1 MWQWTGRAATT
12 KAALCA
18 SYTYGSGNRERAV
31 RVGSRGISLG
41 IPAHEIDQ
49 TRSGGAESF
58 TSSLS
63 RKRSRTARAAVG
75 VCNRA
80 SPANDC
86 PHRPRASAV
95 REAHSTDRA
104 AARSLVHPTLILA
117 LTTSATT
124 SHPTHLRS
132 NALSASRR
140 GLHETGHALSN
151 EAGWRSTL
159 APCTATSNTSSG
171 STFLAPTDTDEAAD
185 PSEAISAA
193 GRVLF
198 WLIFGAA
205 RGVAEGSP
213 PLGCLPPLPAEV
225 AVFVVVF
232 GQVTLQDV
240 VGAPN
245 TEYLSVCCT
254 CTRFERI
261 NTRTS
266 NSSSARL

>member
-1 MWQWTGRAATT
+1 MHHTFDICTHYLA
-12 KAALCA
+12 
-18 SYTYGSGNRERAV
+18 
-31 RVGSRGISLG
+31 
-41 IPAHEIDQ
+41 P
-49 TRSGGAESF
+49 
-58 TSSLS
+58 
-63 RKRSRTARAAVG
+63 
-75 VCNRA
+75 
-80 SPANDC
+80 
-86 PHRPRASAV
+86 
-95 REAHSTDRA
+95 
-104 AARSLVHPTLILA
+104 HPTP
-117 LTTSATT
+117 
-124 SHPTHLRS
+124 PTHLRS
-132 NALSASRR
+132 NALSPPR
-140 GLHETGHALSN
+140 GGLQETGHALSR

-185 PSEAISAA
+185 PSEAISGA

-213 PLGCLPPLPAEV
+213 ARGSLPLLPAV
-225 AVFVVVF
+225 VPVFLADF

-266 NSSSARL
+266 NSSSARA